1 MVMEGPVEVVLEDGT
16 VVRSDRPVVALCTC
30 RRSLLYPWCDTSHR
44 GPRRA
49 AATRDRAPRPGS
61 PGAEPSGGGPREPRA
76 GGHGAS
82 ADGHGG
88 ERRRSQG
95 RAQ

>member
-1 MVMEGPVEVVLEDGT
+1 MVMEGPVEVVLEDGS

-49 AATRDRAPRPGS
+49 AATRDRAPRPVS
-61 PGAEPSGGGPREPRA
+61 PGAEPSGGPLEPP
-76 GGHGAS
+76 
-82 ADGHGG
+82 ADGRGG
-88 ERRRSQG
+88 ERRPSQG
-95 RAQ
+95 SAQ